1 MLVLHAANAKR
12 LKVAGIVADVYTEA
26 HVRLPRGDKCIM
38 PSKKSS
44 RVNPKPKARPGAAV
58 HKTTDSAEATTAKP
72 KTVPASIPPKERKPT
87 QQQLER
93 MARARRKQL
102 ERNLWTAFVVVIIV
116 GLIGGFIYFVALPQG
131 TTTANSPKATATS
144 LAPDVPPTVTGTPT
158 TTADGLQII
167 DIYVPPDPTAN
178 PTGTVTA
185 GPTSTAGATATAG
198 PSATPTAKPTPLPVA
213 KSGDTVDV
221 NYTGWLQSSFVK
233 FDSSYDHA
241 PPAPFEFTIG
251 AGQVIKGWDEG
262 VVGMKV
268 GGKRRLIIPAALAY
282 GDQGAGSTI
291 PPGATLIFDIELV
304 SVKSGS

>member
-1 MLVLHAANAKR
+1 
-12 LKVAGIVADVYTEA
+12 
-26 HVRLPRGDKCIM
+26 M

-44 RVNPKPKARPGAAV
+44 RGNPKSKARPGAPV
-58 HKTTDSAEATTAKP
+58 NKTTDSPDATTAKP

-93 MARARRKQL
+93 MARARRKQQQ
-102 ERNLWTAFVVVIIV
+102 RNFGTVVAVLVIL
-116 GLIGGFIYFVALPQG
+116 GLIGGFIYFITRPQG
-131 TTTANSPKATATS
+131 TTTANNPKPTATS

-158 TTADGLQII
+158 VTADGLQII

-198 PSATPTAKPTPLPVA
+198 PSATPTAKPTPIPVA

-233 FDSSYDHA
+233 FDSSYDHS
-241 PPAPFEFTIG
+241 PPDPFEFTLG
-251 AGQVIKGWDEG
+251 ANQVIKGWDEG

-304 SVKSGS
+304 SIK